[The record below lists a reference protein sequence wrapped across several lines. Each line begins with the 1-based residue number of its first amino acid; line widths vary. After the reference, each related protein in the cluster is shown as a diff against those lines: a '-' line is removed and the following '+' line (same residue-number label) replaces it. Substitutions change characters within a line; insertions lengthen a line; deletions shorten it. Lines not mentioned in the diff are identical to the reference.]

1 MRTFKSGDAMRLRWE
16 PESTRAKAGPSE
28 GSGGFVGYG
37 AVYGNV
43 DRDEEIIAPGAF
55 ADSLPAFIRDGFIG
69 EAHNWQRPVAWIDDA
84 QEDAYGLLIAASFHS
99 DPNSQAVRT
108 YTNERLG
115 KGKSVGLS
123 VGFRMLEWTYDEE
136 VDRLTITRGEL
147 FEVSI
152 VTVPANPLAG
162 IMSGKGWR
170 GEALSE
176 SIKTIR
182 DFEGFLR
189 DAGYSQAAATA
200 IASRGF
206 KAWQGEP
213 ADSSGA
219 GEIAALEIAFERAS
233 ADITLALAGVRP

>member
-1 MRTFKSGDAMRLRWE
+1 MRNFKAGDARRLRWA
-16 PESTRAKAGPSE
+16 PEVTQAKALSE
-28 GSGGFVGYG
+28 GNGGFVGYG

-55 ADSLPAFIRDGFIG
+55 AESLPTFIRDGFIG
-69 EAHNWQRPVAWIDDA
+69 QAHDWERPIAWIDDA
-84 QEDAYGLLIAASFHS
+84 VEDSYGLLISASYHS
-99 DPNSQAVRT
+99 DPESQVVRT
-108 YTNERLG
+108 QTNERLSRN
-115 KGKSVGLS
+115 KSVGLS

-136 VDRLTITRGEL
+136 ADRLTITRGEL

-162 IMSGKGWR
+162 IMTGKGWALS
-170 GEALSE
+170 GALSE

-189 DAGYSQAAATA
+189 DAGYSNAAATA

-213 ADSSGA
+213 ADSA
-219 GEIAALEIAFERAS
+219 IAALLEIEYEQARLATS
-233 ADITLALAGVRP
+233 LALAGR